1 VKCLLAGSFQQ
12 PDRTNIEGMN
22 KIFKQLGADS
32 AYLLSS
38 FPIALP
44 AFVIT
49 VTGFA
54 AGIGTAVVWVGVP
67 ILAATLFAMRG
78 LAAAGRSQLGAV
90 LRQPI
95 AKPNYKRAPE
105 NASPLRRYLTPLTDG
120 QSWLN
125 LLWGLVNFPL
135 AVAGFCVALSW
146 WVATVAS
153 LAYPLYGWVIRR
165 ATGEGDGLEHATR
178 WLGWGDSYAAIATLA
193 FAGGLVMALLLPLV
207 VRGFALTQ
215 AALSRGL
222 LASLTESDAP
232 HQGPARTAALDAEVT
247 RIQERLS
254 APETRAA

>member
-1 VKCLLAGSFQQ
+1 
-12 PDRTNIEGMN
+12 MN

-49 VTGFA
+49 VAGFA
-54 AGIGTAVVWVGVP
+54 AGVGTAVVWIGVP

-78 LAAAGRSQLGAV
+78 LAAAGRLQLGAV
-90 LRQPI
+90 LGQPI
-95 AKPNYKRAPE
+95 NQPHYKRAPE
-105 NASPLRRYLTPLTDG
+105 NASALRRYLTPLSDG

-146 WVATVAS
+146 WAATVGS
-153 LAYPLYGWVIRR
+153 LTYPLYAWIIRR
-165 ATGEGDGLEHATR
+165 STGEGDGLEHATR
-178 WLGWGDSYAAIATLA
+178 WLGWGDSYAALSALA
-193 FAGGLVMALLLPLV
+193 ILGGLVMALLLPMVL
-207 VRGFALTQ
+207 RGFALTQ
-215 AALSRGL
+215 AGLSRGL

-232 HQGPARTAALDAEVT
+232 QGPVRTATIDAEVT
-247 RIQERLS
+247 RVQERLS
-254 APETRAA
+254 AA

>member
-1 VKCLLAGSFQQ
+1 
-12 PDRTNIEGMN
+12 MN

-32 AYLLSS
+32 AYLLSA

-78 LAAAGRSQLGAV
+78 LAAAGRSQLGNV
-90 LRQPI
+90 LNQPI
-95 AKPNYKRAPE
+95 NQPHYKRAPE
-105 NASPLRRYLTPLTDG
+105 NASALRRALTPVTDG

-135 AVAGFCVALSW
+135 AVAGFCVALTW
-146 WVATVAS
+146 WIATVAS
-153 LAYPLYGWVIRR
+153 LAYPLYAWIINR
-165 ATGEGDGLEHATR
+165 AVDGTNGGDGLEYATR
-178 WLGWGDSYAAIATLA
+178 WLGWGDSYAAASLLA
-193 FAGGLVMALLLPLV
+193 VLGGLVMALLLPLV
-207 VRGFALTQ
+207 LRGFAITQ
-215 AALSRGL
+215 ATLAKGL

-232 HQGPARTAALDAEVT
+232 RPLSPVRTATIDAEVT
-247 RIQERLS
+247 RVQERL
-254 APETRAA
+254 AA

>member
-1 VKCLLAGSFQQ
+1 MS
-12 PDRTNIEGMN
+12 MN

-67 ILAATLFAMRG
+67 ILAATLLAMRG

-95 AKPNYKRAPE
+95 SAPRYKRAADD
-105 NASPLRRYLTPLTDG
+105 ASPVRRFLTPLTDG

-125 LLWGLVNFPL
+125 LLWGLINFPL
-135 AVAGFCVALSW
+135 AVAGFVVAVSW
-146 WVATVAS
+146 WAATVAS
-153 LAYPLYGWVIRR
+153 LTYPLYAWVIRR
-165 ATGEGDGLEHATR
+165 ASGDGDGLEHATR
-178 WLGWGDSYAAIATLA
+178 WLGWGDSYLA
-193 FAGGLVMALLLPLV
+193 LSALALIGGLIMALLLPLV

-215 AALSRGL
+215 AGLSRGL
-222 LASLTESDAP
+222 LASLSESDAP
-232 HQGPARTAALDAEVT
+232 HGHVRSAATDAEVT
-247 RIQERLS
+247 RVQERLS
-254 APETRAA
+254 TV

>member
-1 VKCLLAGSFQQ
+1 
-12 PDRTNIEGMN
+12 MN

-67 ILAATLFAMRG
+67 LLAATLFAMRG

-95 AKPNYKRAPE
+95 NAPHYKRAPE
-105 NASPLRRYLTPLTDG
+105 GASALRRYLTPLTDG

-146 WVATVAS
+146 WAATVAT
-153 LAYPLYGWVIRR
+153 LFYPLYAWIIERSVDGS
-165 ATGEGDGLEHATR
+165 DGLEYATR
-178 WLGWGDSYAAIATLA
+178 WLGWGDSYLA
-193 FAGGLVMALLLPLV
+193 GSALAVLGGLVMALLLPLV
-207 VRGFALTQ
+207 LRGFALTQ
-215 AALSRGL
+215 AALGRGL
-222 LASLTESDAP
+222 LASLSASDAP
-232 HQGPARTAALDAEVT
+232 HDGPVRTASLDAEVT
-247 RIQERLS
+247 RVQERL
-254 APETRAA
+254 AA

>member
-1 VKCLLAGSFQQ
+1 
-12 PDRTNIEGMN
+12 MN

-54 AGIGTAVVWVGVP
+54 AGLGTAVVWVGVP

-90 LRQPI
+90 LGVPI
-95 AKPNYKRAPE
+95 NPPRYKRAGDE
-105 NASPLRRYLTPLTDG
+105 ASALRRFLTPLHDG

-146 WVATVAS
+146 WAATIAS
-153 LAYPLYGWVIRR
+153 LTYPLYAWVIRR
-165 ATGEGDGLEHATR
+165 ATGDGDGDGLGYATR
-178 WLGWGDSYAAIATLA
+178 WLGWGDSYLA
-193 FAGGLVMALLLPLV
+193 MSILALLGGLIMALLLPLV
-207 VRGFALTQ
+207 LRGFALTQ
-215 AALSRGL
+215 AGLGRGL
-222 LASLTESDAP
+222 LASLSESDAP
-232 HQGPARTAALDAEVT
+232 HRPVRTAVADTEVA
-247 RIQERLS
+247 RIQERL
-254 APETRAA
+254 TAA

>member
-1 VKCLLAGSFQQ
+1 
-12 PDRTNIEGMN
+12 MN

-49 VTGFA
+49 VAGFA
-54 AGIGTAVVWVGVP
+54 AGLGTAVVWVGVP

-90 LRQPI
+90 LGTPI
-95 AKPNYKRAPE
+95 DAPRYKQAGE
-105 NASPLRRYLTPLTDG
+105 SASALRRFLTPLTDG

-135 AVAGFCVALSW
+135 AVLGFCVALSW

-153 LAYPLYGWVIRR
+153 LTYPLYAWVIRR
-165 ATGEGDGLEHATR
+165 ATGEGDGLEYATR
-178 WLGWGDSYAAIATLA
+178 WLGWGDSYLA
-193 FAGGLVMALLLPLV
+193 LSALSVLGGLVMALLLPLIL
-207 VRGFALTQ
+207 RGLALTQ
-215 AALSRGL
+215 AGLGRGL
-222 LASLTESDAP
+222 LASLAESDAP
-232 HQGPARTAALDAEVT
+232 HGPFGPVRTNAIDTEVT
-247 RIQERLS
+247 RVQERLK
-254 APETRAA
+254 AA

>member
-1 VKCLLAGSFQQ
+1 
-12 PDRTNIEGMN
+12 MN

-49 VTGFA
+49 VAGFA

-78 LAAAGRSQLGAV
+78 LAAAGRLQLGAV
-90 LRQPI
+90 LGQPI
-95 AKPNYKRAPE
+95 NQPHYKRAPE
-105 NASPLRRYLTPLTDG
+105 NASALRRYLTPLSDG

-146 WVATVAS
+146 WAATVGS
-153 LAYPLYGWVIRR
+153 LTYPLYAWIIRR
-165 ATGEGDGLEHATR
+165 STGEGDGLEHATR
-178 WLGWGDSYAAIATLA
+178 WLGWGDSYAALSALA
-193 FAGGLVMALLLPLV
+193 ILGGLVMALLLPLV
-207 VRGFALTQ
+207 LRGFALTQ
-215 AALSRGL
+215 AGLSRGL

-232 HQGPARTAALDAEVT
+232 QGPVRTATIDAEVT
-247 RIQERLS
+247 RVQERLS
-254 APETRAA
+254 AA

>member
-1 VKCLLAGSFQQ
+1 
-12 PDRTNIEGMN
+12 MN

-95 AKPNYKRAPE
+95 EGPHYKRAPE
-105 NASPLRRYLTPLTDG
+105 GASPLRRYLTPLTDG

-125 LLWGLVNFPL
+125 LLWGVVNFPL
-135 AVAGFCVALSW
+135 AVAGFCVALSLW
-146 WVATVAS
+146 AATVAT
-153 LAYPLYGWVIRR
+153 LAYPLYGWAIRR
-165 ATGEGDGLEHATR
+165 ATGEGDGLEYATR
-178 WLGWGDSYAAIATLA
+178 WLGWGDSYLA
-193 FAGGLVMALLLPLV
+193 LSALSVLGGLVLAMLLPLV
-207 VRGFALTQ
+207 LRGFALTQ
-215 AALSRGL
+215 AALGKGL
-222 LASLTESDAP
+222 LASLSESDAP
-232 HQGPARTAALDAEVT
+232 HSPIRTASLDAEVT
-247 RIQERLS
+247 RVQERLS
-254 APETRAA
+254 AA

>member
-1 VKCLLAGSFQQ
+1 
-12 PDRTNIEGMN
+12 MN

-38 FPIALP
+38 FPIAIP

-54 AGIGTAVVWVGVP
+54 AGIGTAVVWIGVP

-78 LAAAGRSQLGAV
+78 LAAAGRSQLSAV

-95 AKPNYKRAPE
+95 NQPHYKRAPE
-105 NASPLRRYLTPLTDG
+105 NASALRRALTPVTDG

-146 WVATVAS
+146 WAATVAS
-153 LAYPLYGWVIRR
+153 LAYPLYAWIINR
-165 ATGEGDGLEHATR
+165 AVGSDGGDGLEYATR
-178 WLGWGDSYAAIATLA
+178 WLGWGDSYAAASLLA
-193 FAGGLVMALLLPLV
+193 VLGGLVMALLLPLV
-207 VRGFALTQ
+207 LRGFAITQ
-215 AALSRGL
+215 AALGKGL

-232 HQGPARTAALDAEVT
+232 QPPVRTATIDAEVT
-247 RIQERLS
+247 RVQERL
-254 APETRAA
+254 AAA

>member
-1 VKCLLAGSFQQ
+1 MS
-12 PDRTNIEGMN
+12 MN

-49 VTGFA
+49 VAGFA

-95 AKPNYKRAPE
+95 NPPRYKRAAE
-105 NASPLRRYLTPLTDG
+105 DASALRRYLTPLHDG

-135 AVAGFCVALSW
+135 AVAGFCVALTW

-153 LAYPLYGWVIRR
+153 LAYPLYAWIIRR
-165 ATGEGDGLEHATR
+165 AVGEGDGLEYATR
-178 WLGWGDSYAAIATLA
+178 WLGWGDSYAALSTLA
-193 FAGGLVMALLLPLV
+193 VLGGLIMALLLPLV
-207 VRGFALTQ
+207 LRGFALTQ
-215 AALSRGL
+215 AGLSRGL
-222 LASLTESDAP
+222 LASLTENDAP
-232 HQGPARTAALDAEVT
+232 HGPVRTPAIDAEVT
-247 RIQERLS
+247 RVQERLS
-254 APETRAA
+254 AA

>member
-1 VKCLLAGSFQQ
+1 
-12 PDRTNIEGMN
+12 MN

-49 VTGFA
+49 VAGFA

-78 LAAAGRSQLGAV
+78 LAAAGRLQLGAV
-90 LRQPI
+90 LGQPI
-95 AKPNYKRAPE
+95 NQPHYKRAPE
-105 NASPLRRYLTPLTDG
+105 NASALRRYLTPLSDG

-146 WVATVAS
+146 WAATVGS
-153 LAYPLYGWVIRR
+153 LTYPLYAWIIRR
-165 ATGEGDGLEHATR
+165 STGEGDGLEHATR
-178 WLGWGDSYAAIATLA
+178 WLGWGDSYAALSALA
-193 FAGGLVMALLLPLV
+193 ILGGLVMALLLPMVL
-207 VRGFALTQ
+207 RGFALTQ
-215 AALSRGL
+215 AGLSRGL

-232 HQGPARTAALDAEVT
+232 QGPVRTATIDAEVT
-247 RIQERLS
+247 RVQERLS
-254 APETRAA
+254 AA